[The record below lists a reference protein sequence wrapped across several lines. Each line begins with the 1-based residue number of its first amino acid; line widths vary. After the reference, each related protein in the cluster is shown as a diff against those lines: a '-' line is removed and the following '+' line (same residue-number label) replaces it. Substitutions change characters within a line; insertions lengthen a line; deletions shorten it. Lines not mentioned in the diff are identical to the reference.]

1 MLKWEDKIG
10 GLGWIGKER
19 EWGDGHGREGGEED
33 LFYSERKSNG

>member
-1 MLKWEDKIG
+1 MLKWEDKVG

-19 EWGDGHGREGGEED
+19 EWGDEKVERGEED